1 MATLLNQTVTPFYLA
16 GETFTSQFGIIKGF
30 GCSVP
35 VNRSAVVFIGGHYME
50 VRLKPG
56 HQGVHF
62 THYNYIPLKWPVN
75 DQVFLFSFLDRNWT
89 KLPKVPNIQVSL
101 AKKFLVNLGSL

>member
-56 HQGVHF
+56 HLGVHF